1 MKPDPTRPIRIGFFI
16 VFYSLERKL
25 HFIAWM
31 QGCVIL
37 IWEYGSPHGTPAAA
51 QWRVSVADG
60 LKGAW
65 NFGSDNVAPIAP
77 EIMAAMAAA
86 NSGNV
91 GSYGADAWTARLT
104 QRLREIFETDL
115 VAFPVATGTAA
126 NALALSVLV
135 PPYGGVL
142 CAEDAHIN
150 TDECGAPEFFTGG
163 AKLVGLPAPDG
174 RIRADQLIEPID
186 HARALGVHF
195 VQPAAV
201 SITQSTEWGAVYTA
215 EEIAALSAAASAHRL
230 PLHMDGAR
238 FANAL
243 VHLGCTPAEMTWK
256 AGVKVLS
263 FGATKNGAMAAEA
276 VIFFDAHLARGFE
289 QRRKRGAHLWSK
301 MRFMSA
307 QLVAYLDDDLW
318 LRNARRAN
326 AIATRLAQGL
336 GVIPGVRM
344 LHPVQ
349 ANELFVVMPEGMVA
363 GLLAEGFGFYR
374 WSSRV
379 EGSATAIRLVTSFA
393 TEPAA
398 AEALI
403 AAAAR
408 LGNR

>member
-1 MKPDPTRPIRIGFFI
+1 MRPRGTSGSGIA
-16 VFYSLERKL
+16 ER
-25 HFIAWM
+25 
-31 QGCVIL
+31 
-37 IWEYGSPHGTPAAA
+37 E
-51 QWRVSVADG
+51 SVANG
-60 LKGAW
+60 IKSAW

-77 EIMAAMAAA
+77 EIMAAMVAA

-91 GSYGADAWTARLT
+91 GSYGADPWTAKLT

-135 PPYGGVL
+135 PPYASVL

-150 TDECGAPEFFTGG
+150 TDECGAPEFYTGG
-163 AKLVGLPAPDG
+163 AKLVGLPTPDG
-174 RIRADQLIEPID
+174 RLRPEQFVQPVE

-201 SITQSTEWGAVYTA
+201 SITQSTEWGAVYSPA
-215 EEIAALSAAASAHRL
+215 EIAALGAAASGQRL
-230 PLHMDGAR
+230 ALHMDGAR
-238 FANAL
+238 FANAV
-243 VHLGCTPAEMTWK
+243 VHLGCSPAEMTWK

-276 VIFFDAHLARGFE
+276 VVFFDPHLARGFE

-301 MRFMSA
+301 QRFMSA
-307 QLVAYLDDDLW
+307 QLVAYLDNDLW

-326 AIATRLAQGL
+326 AVATRLAEGL
-336 GVIPGVRM
+336 SAISGVRM

-349 ANELFVVMPEGMVA
+349 ANELFVVMPEGMAA
-363 GLLAEGFGFYR
+363 GLLEEGFGFYR
-374 WSSRV
+374 WSGRV
-379 EGSATAIRLVTSFA
+379 EGDETVIRLVTSYA
-393 TEPAA
+393 TEPAG

-403 AAAAR
+403 AAATR

>member
-1 MKPDPTRPIRIGFFI
+1 
-16 VFYSLERKL
+16 
-25 HFIAWM
+25 
-31 QGCVIL
+31 
-37 IWEYGSPHGTPAAA
+37 
-51 QWRVSVADG
+51 
-60 LKGAW
+60 
-65 NFGSDNVAPIAP
+65 
-77 EIMAAMAAA
+77 MAAMVAA

-91 GSYGADAWTARLT
+91 GSYGADPWTARLT
-104 QRLREIFETDL
+104 QRLRDIFETDL

-126 NALALSVLV
+126 SALALAVLV
-135 PPYGGVL
+135 PPYGSVL

-150 TDECGAPEFFTGG
+150 TDECGAPEFFTAG
-163 AKLVGLPAPDG
+163 AKLVGLPAADG
-174 RIRADQLIEPID
+174 RIRPEQLVEPVD

-215 EEIAALSAAASAHRL
+215 EEIGALSAAASAH
-230 PLHMDGAR
+230 P
-238 FANAL
+238 
-243 VHLGCTPAEMTWK
+243 
-256 AGVKVLS
+256 
-263 FGATKNGAMAAEA
+263 MAAEA
-276 VIFFDAHLARGFE
+276 VIFFDPHLARGFE

-307 QLVAYLDDDLW
+307 QLVAYLEDDLW

-326 AIATRLAQGL
+326 AIATRLAEGL
-336 GVIPGVRM
+336 GAIPGVRM

-363 GLLAEGFGFYR
+363 ALLAEGFGFYR

-379 EGSATAIRLVTSFA
+379 EGNATVIRLVTSFA

>member
-1 MKPDPTRPIRIGFFI
+1 M
-16 VFYSLERKL
+16 ER
-25 HFIAWM
+25 
-31 QGCVIL
+31 
-37 IWEYGSPHGTPAAA
+37 E
-51 QWRVSVADG
+51 SVADG
-60 LKGAW
+60 IKGAW

-86 NSGNV
+86 NQGNV
-91 GSYGADAWTARLT
+91 GSYGADPWTARLT

-126 NALALSVLV
+126 NALALGVLV
-135 PPYGGVL
+135 PPYGSVL

-174 RIRADQLIEPID
+174 RITAAQLAGPVD
-186 HARALGVHF
+186 HARALGVHY

-201 SITQSTEWGAVYTA
+201 SITQSTEWGAVYA
-215 EEIAALSAAASAHRL
+215 PEEIAALGAAAQSHRL
-230 PLHMDGAR
+230 ALHMDGAR

-256 AGVKVLS
+256 AGVKALS

-276 VIFFDAHLARGFE
+276 VVFFDPHLARGFE

-307 QLVAYLDDDLW
+307 QLVAYLEDDLW

-326 AIATRLAQGL
+326 AVATRLSEGL
-336 GVIPGVRM
+336 SAIPGVRM

-363 GLLAEGFGFYR
+363 ALLAEGFGFYR

-379 EGSATAIRLVTSFA
+379 EGDDTVIRLVTSYA
-393 TEPAA
+393 TDPAA
-398 AEALI
+398 AEAFI

-408 LGNR
+408 LGNH

>member
-1 MKPDPTRPIRIGFFI
+1 
-16 VFYSLERKL
+16 
-25 HFIAWM
+25 
-31 QGCVIL
+31 
-37 IWEYGSPHGTPAAA
+37 
-51 QWRVSVADG
+51 VSVADG
-60 LKGAW
+60 TKGAW

-86 NSGNV
+86 NAGNI
-91 GSYGADAWTARLT
+91 GSYGADPWTSRLT
-104 QRLREIFETDL
+104 QRLRDIFETEL

-174 RIRADQLIEPID
+174 RITPAQLTAPVE
-186 HARALGVHF
+186 HARALGVHY

-201 SITQSTEWGAVYTA
+201 SITQSTEWGAVYST
-215 EEIAALSAAASAHRL
+215 EEIAALGEAAQADRL

-243 VHLGCTPAEMTWK
+243 VHLGCTAAEMTWK
-256 AGVKVLS
+256 AGVKALS

-276 VIFFDAHLARGFE
+276 VIFFDPHLARGFE

-307 QLVAYLDDDLW
+307 QLVAYLEDELW
-318 LRNARRAN
+318 LRNAARAN
-326 AIATRLAQGL
+326 ATATRLAEGL
-336 GVIPGVRM
+336 GQIPGVRM
-344 LHPVQ
+344 LYPVQ
-349 ANELFVVMPEGMVA
+349 ANELFVVMPEAIVTA
-363 GLLAEGFGFYR
+363 LLAEGFGFYR
-374 WSSRV
+374 WSSPAEENGTV
-379 EGSATAIRLVTSFA
+379 IRLVTSFA
-393 TEPAA
+393 TDPEA

-403 AAAAR
+403 AAATR
-408 LGNR
+408 LGNSA